1 MGKIKLYLS
10 LVKFSHTLFAMPFAI
25 VGFFMATNYYHY
37 GFDIKTLICVLLC
50 MVFVRNAAMAFNR
63 YVDKR
68 IDKENERTSGRE
80 IPKGLIKPS
89 NALIFVIINSVA
101 FVVVTWFINRLCFYL
116 SPIVLLVVLGYSFTK
131 RFTFISHY
139 ILGIGLGLAPI
150 GAFLAV
156 SGEFR
161 ILPILL
167 SIAVWAWV
175 SGFDII
181 YSVQDEEFDRKNRL
195 FSIPAYFGVKRALN
209 ISRLTHFISGA
220 LIIAT
225 IFVGGF
231 GYKYVLAVSVFCGL
245 LIYQHTIVKADDL
258 SRVDFAFFNL
268 NGLASVLFA
277 IFAVWEL
284 VTL

>member
-25 VGFFMATNYYHY
+25 VGFFIATNYYNY
-37 GFDIKTLICVLLC
+37 GFDIETLVYVLLC

-68 IDKENERTSGRE
+68 FDKENERTSGRE

-89 NALIFVIINSVA
+89 NALIFVIINSAA
-101 FVVVTWFINRLCFYL
+101 FIVVTWFINRLCFYL

-161 ILPILL
+161 ILPIL
-167 SIAVWAWV
+167 
-175 SGFDII
+175 
-181 YSVQDEEFDRKNRL
+181 
-195 FSIPAYFGVKRALN
+195 
-209 ISRLTHFISGA
+209 
-220 LIIAT
+220 
-225 IFVGGF
+225 
-231 GYKYVLAVSVFCGL
+231 
-245 LIYQHTIVKADDL
+245 
-258 SRVDFAFFNL
+258 
-268 NGLASVLFA
+268 
-277 IFAVWEL
+277 
-284 VTL
+284 